1 MAVSTRRQFSAEK
14 GICHMEETTI
24 TQLPDPSGFSS
35 DPLTAIIRAGA
46 RRLIEQAIHAELS
59 TFMAAFSAEKL
70 EDGRARLVR
79 HGHLPER
86 EVMTGIGPVSVK
98 VPRVRDRGRGAD
110 KIIFAPSILPRYLR
124 KAKSVEDLLPWL
136 YLKGVSTGDFA
147 EALAALLGPNAK
159 GLSAKTITRLKADWW
174 KDYEAWQRR
183 DLGHRRFLYIWADGV
198 YFKPRMAEEKQC
210 VLVIV
215 GADEYGRKELLAMTD
230 GFRESTQSWR
240 ELLLDLKR
248 RGLKQDPKLAIG
260 DGALGF
266 WTALREVFA
275 STQEQRC
282 WVHKT
287 MNVLNALPKSV
298 QAKAK
303 GHLHDIWQ
311 AETKAAANAAF
322 DFFVETYGV
331 KWDKAV
337 PKLLKDRDALLTFYE
352 YPAEHWKH
360 IRTSNP
366 IESTFATVRHRTT
379 QTKGCLS
386 RKTGLAMAFKLM
398 MSAQKK
404 WRKLDGQNRLP
415 EIIQGIEFRDGIRH
429 LQNAA

>member
-1 MAVSTRRQFSAEK
+1 MAVFTRRQFSAEK
-14 GICHMEETTI
+14 GICHMQETTI
-24 TQLPDPSGFSS
+24 TKLPDPSGFSS
-35 DPLTAIIRAGA
+35 DPLRDVIRDGA
-46 RRLIEQAIHAELS
+46 RKLIEQAIEAELI
-59 TFMAAFSAEKL
+59 TLMAAFAKDKL

-86 EVMTGIGPVSVK
+86 EILTGVGPVPVK
-98 VPRVRDRGRGAD
+98 VPRVRDRGPGED
-110 KIIFAPSILPRYLR
+110 KITFTPSILPRYLR
-124 KAKSVEDLLPWL
+124 KAKSVEELLPWL
-136 YLKGVSTGDFA
+136 YLKGVSTGDFQD
-147 EALAALLGPNAK
+147 ALAALLGPDAK
-159 GLSAKTITRLKADWW
+159 GLSAKTVTRLKADWW
-174 KDYEAWQRR
+174 KDFEAWQKR
-183 DLGHRRFLYIWADGV
+183 DLGARRFPYIWADGV

-275 STQEQRC
+275 TTREQRC

-287 MNVLNALPKSV
+287 MNVLNALPKSI
-298 QAKAK
+298 QAKAR

-311 AETKAAANAAF
+311 AETRTEANAAF

-337 PKLLKDRDALLTFYE
+337 AKLVKDRDALLTFYDF
-352 YPAEHWKH
+352 PAEHWKH

-366 IESTFATVRHRTT
+366 IESTFATVRHRTKR
-379 QTKGCLS
+379 TKGCLS

-415 EIIQGIEFRDGIRH
+415 EIIQGVEFRDGLRH
-429 LQNAA
+429 LQAAA